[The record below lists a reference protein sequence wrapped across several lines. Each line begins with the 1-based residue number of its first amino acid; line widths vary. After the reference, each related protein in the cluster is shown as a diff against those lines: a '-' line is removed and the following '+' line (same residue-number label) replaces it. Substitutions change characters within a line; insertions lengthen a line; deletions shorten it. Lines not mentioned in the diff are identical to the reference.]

1 MIYNECREKQA
12 TTSPGSKA
20 RKPGGVSIHRQNKMF
35 SRNLSVPDF
44 VRRFLSVVPKFL
56 MRTVMKFGCDWRK
69 IGHKSRC
76 MKDSER
82 TLNQKGI
89 TLPCL
94 PLHHRKARK

>member
-12 TTSPGSKA
+12 ATSPGSKA
-20 RKPGGVSIHRQNKMF
+20 RKPEGVSIHRQNKMF

-56 MRTVMKFGCDWRK
+56 MRTVRKFGCDWRK
-69 IGHKSRC
+69 TGHKSRC

>member
-12 TTSPGSKA
+12 ATSPGSKA
-20 RKPGGVSIHRQNKMF
+20 RKPRGVSIHRQNKMF

-69 IGHKSRC
+69 TGHKSRC

>member
-12 TTSPGSKA
+12 ATSPGSKA
-20 RKPGGVSIHRQNKMF
+20 RKPEGVSIHRQNKMF

-56 MRTVMKFGCDWRK
+56 MRTVMKFGCDWQK
-69 IGHKSRC
+69 TGHKSRC

>member
-12 TTSPGSKA
+12 ATSPGSKA
-20 RKPGGVSIHRQNKMF
+20 RKPEGVSIHRQNKMF

-69 IGHKSRC
+69 TGHKSRC

>member
-1 MIYNECREKQA
+1 MSVGKNKRLRHQA
-12 TTSPGSKA
+12 VKRAS
-20 RKPGGVSIHRQNKMF
+20 PGGVSIHRQNKMV

-69 IGHKSRC
+69 TGHKSRC